1 MYVWH
6 TTGEKQV
13 THKTGSVS
21 DEGSLVKRL
30 SRKDKSVARSRCS

>member
-13 THKTGSVS
+13 TRKTGSVS

-30 SRKDKSVARSRCS
+30 SGKDKRVARSK

>member
-13 THKTGSVS
+13 TRKTRGVC
-21 DEGSLVKRL
+21 DEGSLVERL
-30 SRKDKSVARSRCS
+30 SGKDKRVARSK

>member
-6 TTGEKQV
+6 TTGKKQV

-21 DEGSLVKRL
+21 DEGSLVKHIF
-30 SRKDKSVARSRCS
+30 RKDKRVARIK